1 MKALRGGPLGAM
13 LAAMVLFCGCVS
25 FERSYPDRRYF
36 VLEVPPINPVA
47 NPGGRGVLQLAT
59 VRVSPRY
66 ADRNFVYRRSDARF
80 ESDYYN
86 QFLIPPSALV
96 TEEIR
101 RALERAAVFQYV
113 VGPTHPLSPTH
124 VLDSSVNV
132 LYGDFRDL
140 QAPQAV
146 MEMEFFLSR
155 EAPAQSLSPA
165 KLGRTDDGDLAS
177 GIVLHKKYHKVV
189 PVTAR
194 TPEALVQGWNKA
206 LEEIVTALIADLKAT
221 KL

>member
-1 MKALRGGPLGAM
+1 MKALRGGLIGAM
-13 LAAMVLFCGCVS
+13 LAVIIFFSGCVS

-36 VLEVPPINPVA
+36 VLELPRENAPA
-47 NPGGRGVLQLAT
+47 NPAGRGVLQLAA

-66 ADRNFVYRRSDARF
+66 ADRNFVYRRGDTRF

-86 QFLIPPSALV
+86 QFLISPSTLL

-101 RALERAAVFQYV
+101 RALERAGIFRYV
-113 VGPTHPLSPTH
+113 VGPAHPLTPTH

-140 QAPQAV
+140 QAPEAV
-146 MEMEFFLSR
+146 IEIEFFLSR
-155 EAPAQSLSPA
+155 EAPAQPQSLAQVGSA
-165 KLGRTDDGDLAS
+165 ENADLAS
-177 GIVLHKKYHKVV
+177 GIVFHKRYQRIE
-189 PVTAR
+189 PVAER
-194 TPEALVQGWNKA
+194 TPAALVQGWNRA
-206 LEEIVTALIADLKAT
+206 LENIVMSLIADLKAT

>member
-1 MKALRGGPLGAM
+1 MKALRGGLIGAM
-13 LAAMVLFCGCVS
+13 LAVIVFFSGCVS

-36 VLEVPPINPVA
+36 VLELPRENAPANPV
-47 NPGGRGVLQLAT
+47 GRGVLQLAA

-66 ADRNFVYRRSDARF
+66 GDRNFVYRRSDARF

-86 QFLIPPSALV
+86 QFLISPSALL

-101 RALERAAVFQYV
+101 RALERAGIFQYV
-113 VGPTHPLSPTH
+113 VGPTHPLTPTH

-140 QAPQAV
+140 HTPTAAV
-146 MEMEFFLSR
+146 EIDFFLSR
-155 EAPAQSLSPA
+155 EAPAQPLSAA
-165 KLGRTDDGDLAS
+165 KLGPADNPDLAS
-177 GIVLHKKYHKVV
+177 GIILQKRYQRIE
-189 PVTAR
+189 PVAER

-206 LEEIVTALIADLKAT
+206 LDNIVMSLIADLKAT